1 MQFYGFGYAL
11 SPDASAYES
20 YWSDDYRYHQSNQ
33 GANTILQGY
42 TEGDVTLNTIAPT
55 IDPSSQFASDAATP
69 DIKMA
74 DMSAGEKRR
83 TILMVKAGNGAGYY
97 IDIFNPGM
105 DTTDYVMHTVGTDLN
120 IYPDRRSESCRA
132 VWTVCDT
139 IGVQMW
145 ISGGTKRH
153 YTTKM
158 NPSSYTNAV
167 LTPDGVSTCGKPT
180 PTLYARQ
187 HTNTLYANVYE
198 PYRNGKP
205 CIKNVSWKYRKGQ
218 PVAVIITLADGS
230 TNIIDLDTLDVQRHH
245 I

>member
-1 MQFYGFGYAL
+1 M
-11 SPDASAYES
+11 
-20 YWSDDYRYHQSNQ
+20 
-33 GANTILQGY
+33 
-42 TEGDVTLNTIAPT
+42 TLNAIAPA
-55 IDPSSQFASDAATP
+55 IDPSRQFASDATTP
-69 DIKMA
+69 DVKMA

-139 IGVQMW
+139 IG
-145 ISGGTKRH
+145 
-153 YTTKM
+153 
-158 NPSSYTNAV
+158 V